1 MIELLPI
8 GERIVIIKKKIA
20 EQNKYILETDKK
32 LTPTT
37 YSKLIGE
44 MNDLKEKQR
53 ELLKERVDQDAMG
66 GVSMSDSDRD
76 SDSSSDSDSGS
87 VLRLSMSDSDS
98 DSNDKFGSTSFQS
111 APPKKTRP
119 KNRSSCCGGR
129 PSAQLKRTK
138 KKRTKKKRTKKKR
151 TKKRTKKK
159 RTKKKRTKKRTK
171 RIRKKNQ

>member
-8 GERIVIIKKKIA
+8 GERIRIIKKKIA
-20 EQNKYILETDKK
+20 EQNKYILETDQK

-53 ELLKERVDQDAMG
+53 ELLKERVDQDAM
-66 GVSMSDSDRD
+66 SDSDRD
-76 SDSSSDSDSGS
+76 SDSDSGSDSGSGS

-151 TKKRTKKK
+151 TKK
-159 RTKKKRTKKRTK
+159 KRTKKRTK
-171 RIRKKNQ
+171 CIRKNQ

>member
-8 GERIVIIKKKIA
+8 GERIRIIRTKIA
-20 EQNKYILETDKK
+20 EQNKYILETDQK

-44 MNDLKEKQR
+44 MNDLKEKHK
-53 ELLKERVDQDAMG
+53 ELLKERERDAMS
-66 GVSMSDSDRD
+66 GVSMSG
-76 SDSSSDSDSGS
+76 SDSGSDSDSDS

-98 DSNDKFGSTSFQS
+98 DDKFGSTSFQS

-129 PSAQLKRTK
+129 PSAQLKITKKKRTKKKRTKKKRTK

-151 TKKRTKKK
+151 TKKRTRNYKYL
-159 RTKKKRTKKRTK
+159 
-171 RIRKKNQ
+171 

>member
-8 GERIVIIKKKIA
+8 GERIIIIKTKIA

-53 ELLKERVDQDAMG
+53 ELLKERVDQDAM
-66 GVSMSDSDRD
+66 SDSDRDRD
-76 SDSSSDSDSGS
+76 SDSSSVSGS
-87 VLRLSMSDSDS
+87 VLRLTMSDSDS
-98 DSNDKFGSTSFQS
+98 DSDDKFGSTSFQS
-111 APPKKTRP
+111 VPPKKTRP
-119 KNRSSCCGGR
+119 KNRSPCCGGR

-151 TKKRTKKK
+151 TKK
-159 RTKKKRTKKRTK
+159 KRTK

>member
-8 GERIVIIKKKIA
+8 RERIVIIKKKIA
-20 EQNKYILETDKK
+20 EQNKYILETDQK

-53 ELLKERVDQDAMG
+53 ELILKERVDRDAMG
-66 GVSMSDSDRD
+66 GVSMSDSD
-76 SDSSSDSDSGS
+76 SVSDSGS
-87 VLRLSMSDSDS
+87 DSDGVLRLSMSDSDS

-151 TKKRTKKK
+151 TKK
-159 RTKKKRTKKRTK
+159 KRTKKRTK

>member
-8 GERIVIIKKKIA
+8 GERIRIIKTKIA
-20 EQNKYILETDKK
+20 EQNKYILETDQK

-44 MNDLKEKQR
+44 MNDLKEKHK
-53 ELLKERVDQDAMG
+53 ELLKERERDAMS
-66 GVSMSDSDRD
+66 GVSMSG
-76 SDSSSDSDSGS
+76 SDSGSDSDSDS

-98 DSNDKFGSTSFQS
+98 DDKFGSTSFQS

-129 PSAQLKRTK
+129 PSAQLKITKKKRTKKKRTK

-151 TKKRTKKK
+151 TKKRTRNYKYL
-159 RTKKKRTKKRTK
+159 
-171 RIRKKNQ
+171 